1 VSTFIKKTLSEHL
14 LLITAIALTLAIYSK
29 FLFFGHISWDDPE
42 MVFKNKV
49 TKEFDLKAMFSGH
62 FVGNYI
68 PFTMTLHA
76 FAWKIFGNFNGGHHL
91 LNVLLHLVNGILVFF
106 ITNRFFSNKKI
117 SGLTTLIF
125 LLHPLQLESV
135 GWISELKNVLS
146 ATFYFISI
154 LYYFRYSETNKT
166 NQYIY
171 SFLFFTAGCLSKS
184 SVVIL
189 PLTLIGI
196 DVFLKQK
203 IKISFI
209 GNKIPFFIIS
219 LLFGIINLKT
229 QAADLFINYS
239 HAFPYHE
246 RLGYA
251 GFALLK
257 YLFIFLAPYN
267 LSVLYPYPPDK
278 ILALVIGFVFLLF
291 MTALIFHFNRKKNY
305 TILALFFLCIS
316 SLVIVLQFVPF
327 GEVLYADRYMYTP
340 LLFFTLLLLFL
351 FHRLK
356 VNLNYLSYFLVAVL
370 PVITYLRMDVWKNS
384 SNLYSDILKK
394 YPNSFVAL
402 NSLGAEL
409 MMQNNDAKALE
420 YLNKSIKV
428 SPHNY
433 KGYYNRGL
441 LFLKT
446 NEPKSAIADF
456 NKAIELYN
464 YNKAYIGR
472 ASAYYMLQDIPNAMR
487 DANYVLLK
495 DSKNVK
501 ALFVLANCLN
511 STSKLDMA
519 IDLYNRSIEIADDEP
534 DFYFKRAI
542 AYGKKQDFI
551 ACLNDLDKCI
561 GLNPSYFEA
570 YYWRGVAKVNLKQD
584 PCENFKIAA
593 QNNIQSAVQALN
605 NYCK

>member
-1 VSTFIKKTLSEHL
+1 MKKILSEHL

-62 FVGNYI
+62 YVGNYI
-68 PFTMTLHA
+68 PFTMILHA
-76 FAWKIFGNFNGGHHL
+76 FVWKIFGNFNGGHHL
-91 LNVLLHLVNGILVFF
+91 INILLHLVNGILVYF
-106 ITNRFFSNKKI
+106 IANKFFSNKKI

-146 ATFYFISI
+146 ATFYFISV

-267 LSVLYPYPPDK
+267 LSVLYPYPSDK

-291 MTALIFHFNRKKNY
+291 MVALIFHFYRKKNY
-305 TILALFFLCIS
+305 TILALVFLCIS

-356 VNLNYLSYFLVAVL
+356 VNLNYFSYFLVAVL

-409 MMQNNDAKALE
+409 MMQNNDAKALD
-420 YLNKSIKV
+420 YLNKSVKV

-456 NKAIELYN
+456 NKAVELYD

-472 ASAYYMLQDIPNAMR
+472 ASAYYMLQDIPNAMK

-511 STSKLDMA
+511 STGKLDMA